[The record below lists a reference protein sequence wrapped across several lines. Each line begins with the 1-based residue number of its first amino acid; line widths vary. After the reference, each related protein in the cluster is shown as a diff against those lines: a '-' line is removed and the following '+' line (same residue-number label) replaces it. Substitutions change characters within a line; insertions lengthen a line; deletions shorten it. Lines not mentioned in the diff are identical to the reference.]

1 MYSRMADEYT
11 EIITV
16 EGDTFDALA
25 LEFYDDENLA
35 STIINANLD
44 HCDTLIFEAGVRLKI
59 PEISES
65 SIPDTLPPWRRE
77 EST

>member
-1 MYSRMADEYT
+1 MADEYT

-25 LEFYDDENLA
+25 LEFYDDESLA
-35 STIINANLD
+35 SIIINANLD

-59 PEISES
+59 LELSES
-65 SIPDTLPPWRRE
+65 SKTDTLPQWRRE
-77 EST
+77 ESS